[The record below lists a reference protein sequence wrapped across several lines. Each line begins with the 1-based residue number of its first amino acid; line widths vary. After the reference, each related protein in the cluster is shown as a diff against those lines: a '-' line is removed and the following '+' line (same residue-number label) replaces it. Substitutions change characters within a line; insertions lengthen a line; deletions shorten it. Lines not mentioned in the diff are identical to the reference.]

1 MAYTHDVADASR
13 QKLYLIGSLRNE
25 RIPKLAKT
33 LRKQHPDTEV
43 FDDWYSAGPEADDY
57 WKEYEQ
63 AKGNDYQ
70 KALRGYAAKHVFEFD
85 RHHLDTSSHV
95 LLVLPAGKSG
105 HMEVMYAAYATNANA
120 AILLDPTDIRWDVMY
135 QFIPTILNSDKEIEG
150 WLNNT
155 TQTAKPQESPEV
167 NSTAGSLEYYGES
180 FITSQEQYN
189 LLQECPSS
197 ERLSTPSSAG
207 YRFPMESKGTRKR
220 PFGTM

>member
-70 KALRGYAAKHVFEFD
+70 KALKGYAAKHVFEFD

-135 QFIPTILNSDKEIEG
+135 QFIPTVLSRDHEIAEWLSKTNETKAEYKESYVSSGADPLRE
-150 WLNNT
+150 NYV
-155 TQTAKPQESPEV
+155 PS
-167 NSTAGSLEYYGES
+167 
-180 FITSQEQYN
+180 
-189 LLQECPSS
+189 LLQPPMVIEDSWSTRSATDISS
-197 ERLSTPSSAG
+197 GVA
-207 YRFPMESKGTRKR
+207 KRKSR
-220 PFGTM
+220 

>member
-150 WLNNT
+150 WLTNT
-155 TQTAKPQESPEV
+155 TPMASKQENPEAS
-167 NSTAGSLEYYGES
+167 STAGSLSYSGEYLG
-180 FITSQEQYN
+180 TSPELYN

-197 ERLSTPSSAG
+197 VRLSTFGTVGGPSPTAS
-207 YRFPMESKGTRKR
+207 RGTRKR
-220 PFGTM
+220 P